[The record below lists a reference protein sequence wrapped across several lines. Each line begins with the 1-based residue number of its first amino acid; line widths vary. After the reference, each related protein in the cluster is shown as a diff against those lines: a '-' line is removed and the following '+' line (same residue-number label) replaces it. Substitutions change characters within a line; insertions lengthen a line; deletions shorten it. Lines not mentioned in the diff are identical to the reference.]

1 MLCGD
6 ALHAR
11 DGQPT
16 FLDGL
21 IGPERRSSAA
31 TRAPLSG
38 GALLGADA
46 VHYHRSGAI
55 FVGEARGPL
64 TIAVLLDRPPGG
76 GEAQRTDAPGERA
89 AAMTGGE
96 SGPPS

>member
-76 GEAQRTDAPGERA
+76 FDVRPSLSDAVTAVASTA
-89 AAMTGGE
+89 ASA
-96 SGPPS
+96 S